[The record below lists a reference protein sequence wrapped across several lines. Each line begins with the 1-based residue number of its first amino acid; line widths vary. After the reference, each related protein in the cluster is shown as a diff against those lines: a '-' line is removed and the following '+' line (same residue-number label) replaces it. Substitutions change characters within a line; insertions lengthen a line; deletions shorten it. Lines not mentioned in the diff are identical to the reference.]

1 MDCCA
6 GDEYFEIFDRRSAEG
21 DRRRYERN
29 GPDGTTASLLAL
41 LRARD
46 PSGVTVLDIGG
57 GIGVIDHE
65 LIEAGAANAVLVDAS
80 AASVAVAQEVAVMRG
95 TADRLS
101 AVRADFAKRADEFG
115 PADIVTL
122 DRVVC
127 CYPDAVA
134 LVGAAADHTR
144 RLLGLV
150 LPRDRW
156 FVRLAIR
163 LQNAWFRVRGS
174 SYRAFA
180 HPNPLVDRLVAE
192 AGLRPVAEAGTAW
205 WRVVVYERSPAA

>member
-29 GPDGTTASLLAL
+29 GPDGTTATLLAL

-46 PSGVTVLDIGG
+46 VTGASILDIGG

-65 LIEAGAANAVLVDAS
+65 LLADGAARAVLVDAS
-80 AASVAVAQEVAVMRG
+80 APSLEEAREVADRRG
-95 TADRLS
+95 AGDRLTT
-101 AVRADFAKRADEFG
+101 VRADFAKRAADFE
-115 PADIVTL
+115 PADLVTL

-127 CYPDAVA
+127 CYPDPVA
-134 LVGAAADHTR
+134 LVGAAATHSR

-163 LQNAWFRVRGS
+163 LQNAWFRIRRS

-180 HPNPLVDRLVAE
+180 HPNPLVDRLAAE
-192 AGLRPVAEAGTAW
+192 AGLRPVAEGGTAW

>member
-1 MDCCA
+1 VDCCA

-21 DRRRYERN
+21 DRRRYEGK
-29 GPDGTTASLLAL
+29 GPDDTTATLLGFLRDRDVAGASLL
-41 LRARD
+41 D
-46 PSGVTVLDIGG
+46 VGG

-65 LIEAGAANAVLVDAS
+65 LLAAGAARAVLVDAS
-80 AASVAVAQEVAVMRG
+80 GSSVEEAGKIAARRG
-95 TADRLS
+95 TAERLT
-101 AVRADFAKRADEFG
+101 AVRADFAKRAAEFE
-115 PADIVTL
+115 PADLVTV

-127 CYPDAVA
+127 CYPDPVA
-134 LVGAAADHTR
+134 LIGAAANHTQ

-163 LQNAWFRVRGS
+163 LENAWFRIRRS
-174 SYRAFA
+174 SYRAYA
-180 HPNPLVDRLVAE
+180 HPNALVDRLAAE
-192 AGLRPVAEAGTAW
+192 AGLRPVAEGGTAW

>member
-29 GPDGTTASLLAL
+29 GPDGTTATLLELLGERDVAGASL
-41 LRARD
+41 
-46 PSGVTVLDIGG
+46 LDIGG
-57 GIGVIDHE
+57 GIGVVDHE
-65 LIEAGAANAVLVDAS
+65 LLAAGAARAVLVDA
-80 AASVAVAQEVAVMRG
+80 AAPSLEEAREIAARRG
-95 TADRLS
+95 TADRLT
-101 AVRADFAKRADEFG
+101 AVRADFARRADEFE
-115 PADIVTL
+115 PADVVTL

-127 CYPDAVA
+127 CYPDAGA
-134 LVGAAADHTR
+134 LVGAAADHAR

-163 LQNAWFRVRGS
+163 LENAWFRIRGS

-180 HPNPLVDRLVAE
+180 HPNPLVDRLAAE
-192 AGLRPVAEAGTAW
+192 AGLRPVAEGGTAW
-205 WRVVVYERSPAA
+205 WRVVVYERSPVT